1 MAASCFGSMWPAWSP
16 PKISRATSPGMTRM
30 ITNTR
35 AAAPSSVGMIRSSC
49 FAMYV
54 CIPPGSIFG
63 QPDVLE
69 LLIGEVVVDPGIG
82 EATPVARVSRGVPL
96 EEQIGI
102 IDVVERAAD
111 DELEASRVPSIREP
125 GGRLERPVL
134 GLDADLA
141 PLLDRED
148 GEVLVGN
155 LDVTVF

>member
-35 AAAPSSVGMIRSSC
+35 AAAPSSVGMI
-49 FAMYV
+49 
-54 CIPPGSIFG
+54 
-63 QPDVLE
+63 
-69 LLIGEVVVDPGIG
+69 
-82 EATPVARVSRGVPL
+82 
-96 EEQIGI
+96 
-102 IDVVERAAD
+102 DVVERAAD
-111 DELEASRVPSIREP
+111 DELEASGVPSIREP